1 MTSNSESY
9 STSDITK
16 ASVGNIPD
24 TGDQPKK
31 ELQEISSDPI
41 KQVLS
46 EKGWIGHVFGARSEK
61 SGNIAGLVVFFGLI
75 FTGGIFFI
83 QYWRTSSEVSM
94 PFSSKEYASS
104 LVSLI
109 TLALGYLFGRNSR
122 QD

>member
-1 MTSNSESY
+1 MSSESEPY
-9 STSDITK
+9 STNDIKK
-16 ASVGNIPD
+16 APIGNIPD
-24 TGDQPKK
+24 TGDKPKH
-31 ELQEISSDPI
+31 ELQEISADPI

-46 EKGWIGHVFGARSEK
+46 EKGWIGHVLGARSEK

-75 FTGGIFFI
+75 FEAGIFFI
-83 QYWRTSSEVSM
+83 QYWRTSSEFSIL
-94 PFSSKEYASS
+94 FSSKEYASS